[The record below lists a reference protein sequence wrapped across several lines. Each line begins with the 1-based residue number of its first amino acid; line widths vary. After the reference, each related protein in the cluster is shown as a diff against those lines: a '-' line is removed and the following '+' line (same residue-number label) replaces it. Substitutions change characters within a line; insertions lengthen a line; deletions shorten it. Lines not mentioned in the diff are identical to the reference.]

1 MARRNYTRDA
11 RGRFA
16 STPGG
21 SARKAV
27 KLPAPAR
34 RTAGSKPQKRRGL
47 LIQRGSLASSR
58 RKLAAKDPADQSIK
72 GTLSRRSQKGAVTR
86 GKKALAAAQQSGRIR
101 LGARSGLIR
110 PGKAS
115 AKPAKKRV
123 NVSFAAMERRLAS
136 LSGLQS
142 RRQRTEITRDEMA
155 WRAGQYP
162 KDKKKRQ
169 DFSARASQ
177 AERNRAQNTAIVA
190 ARAADFYKGAIHAAG
205 NFGQR
210 SRYSTGKQS
219 RGAPAQLTFSSQS
232 AWRGYSFRPRRREA

>member
-1 MARRNYTRDA
+1 MARTYKRDSN
-11 RGRFA
+11 GRFA
-16 STPGG
+16 GGGGG
-21 SARKAV
+21 SGGRRGA
-27 KLPAPAR
+27 KLPAPAAR
-34 RTAGSKPQKRRGL
+34 KVGSAPQRRRGL
-47 LIQRGSLASSR
+47 VTQRAAVKAAKG
-58 RKLAAKDPADQSIK
+58 KLAAKDPADRSIK
-72 GTLSRRSQKGAVTR
+72 GTLSRRSQKGAVT
-86 GKKALAAAQQSGRIR
+86 KANKALAAAQQGGRVRLSGR
-101 LGARSGLIR
+101 SGVIR
-110 PGKAS
+110 PGKVS

-136 LSGLQS
+136 LSGLQA

-162 KDKKKRQ
+162 KNKKKRQ
-169 DFSARASQ
+169 DFSTRASQ

-219 RGAPAQLTFSSQS
+219 RGAPARLTFSSQS